1 MKIARLRKVGVYIL
15 AADKGSAAISIK
27 NVATGEFRQ
36 YRSGR
41 RLEENMAALAEL
53 LESGISLTEAIERLE
68 SILKL
73 DAVTSGVVSLPGK
86 GLRARFR
93 H

>member
-1 MKIARLRKVGVYIL
+1 M
-15 AADKGSAAISIK
+15 ADKGSAAISIK

-68 SILKL
+68 QHFE
-73 DAVTSGVVSLPGK
+73 
-86 GLRARFR
+86 ARRRDVRGRFLVR
-93 H
+93 